1 VKKYSSYIAG
11 PMTGYKDY
19 NFPAFYA
26 KAAEERAKGYDVINP
41 AELDDLDGDLTQPW
55 DFYLRR
61 DLVVLAECNRIV
73 LLDGWEK
80 SKGAC
85 LEVHIG
91 KKLGFEIVYPSG
103 YKRSYLPAGAKG
115 LEQHRAQELVP
126 A

>member
-1 VKKYSSYIAG
+1 MKTYVAG

-41 AELDDLDGDLTQPW
+41 AELDDADGDLTRPW

-61 DLVVLAECNRIV
+61 DLIVLAECNRIV

-80 SKGAC
+80 SKGAN

-91 KKLGFEIVYPSG
+91 RQLGFEIVYPSG
-103 YKRSYLPAGAKG
+103 RVVQYTPSGAAAHDK
-115 LEQHRAQELVP
+115 QRVTA
-126 A
+126 

>member
-1 VKKYSSYIAG
+1 MNHKRKSYIAG

-41 AELDDLDGDLTQPW
+41 AELDDADGDLTKPW

-61 DLVVLAECNRIV
+61 DLIVLAECNRIV

-80 SKGAC
+80 SKGAN

-91 KKLGFEIVYPSG
+91 RELGFEIVYPSG
-103 YKRSYLPAGAKG
+103 RVIRYTPSGAAAHDN
-115 LEQHRAQELVP
+115 QRVTA
-126 A
+126 